1 MDFMRT
7 FQFSTK
13 CSNINSVWI
22 YLHYVLI
29 NLKCRSCL
37 WANIYDANISSG
49 INALIKRLYLNLFW
63 VFVMIK
69 MTSNTISIV
78 AFSGGLKCPRKIY
91 FNTQWGRGA
100 VFLPNWRRCRGGK
113 TSIAPSVKGAPRCC
127 LDQPTTT
134 DSGCKNAS
142 IKLRH
147 RNTNCYTRGNFSREK
162 AWSTNT
168 IFRGEITLIQNRS
181 NFLSI

>member
-1 MDFMRT
+1 M
-7 FQFSTK
+7 
-13 CSNINSVWI
+13 
-22 YLHYVLI
+22 VLQNYQ
-29 NLKCRSCL
+29 NL
-37 WANIYDANISSG
+37 
-49 INALIKRLYLNLFW
+49 
-63 VFVMIK
+63 IK

-100 VFLPNWRRCRGGK
+100 VFLSNWRRCRGGK

-162 AWSTNT
+162 A
-168 IFRGEITLIQNRS
+168 
-181 NFLSI
+181 

>member
-1 MDFMRT
+1 M
-7 FQFSTK
+7 STK
-13 CSNINSVWI
+13 SHPKMSM
-22 YLHYVLI
+22 
-29 NLKCRSCL
+29 KCHQKCPRDVTSFVHEMSPIMSTRCL
-37 WANIYDANISSG
+37 PP
-49 INALIKRLYLNLFW
+49 
-63 VFVMIK
+63 
-69 MTSNTISIV
+69 V
-78 AFSGGLKCPRKIY
+78 AFSGGLKCPRKIF

-100 VFLPNWRRCRGGK
+100 VFLSNWRRCRGGK

-162 AWSTNT
+162 V
-168 IFRGEITLIQNRS
+168 
-181 NFLSI
+181 